1 MKKQTTIFMLAMLLV
16 SLVPIS
22 LAQENI
28 EPARQ
33 GTFTITHQDVKRN
46 GLIMKTAKL
55 VTNSEIQWRFKN
67 LEKLVSKNSK
77 AQNLIE
83 NIPEEKLDVFLHMSR
98 AQQKN
103 ILEQGTENALKA
115 MEKFKLKPVNKDM
128 LFKKRIITA
137 NKLKQAEQNYVR
149 AGQNYLKA
157 LNSYKQVKGQ
167 FLEAKERLRE
177 CEDADSDECSELRER
192 AQNHSVEMI
201 INSANMIIEH
211 LNKIKEKVEASETMD
226 PERAEEIILEINNSI
241 SELEEAIAQAES
253 AETKDEIKEIAKTV
267 SKLWI
272 RIRHRERLHA
282 ASVVKAR
289 VWGIMKRS
297 ENLEERLD
305 LTLAKMEEQGIDTVD
320 IDTKI
325 TEFSEKIL
333 NATSKY
339 NEAQELMDGA
349 YLEEDKEKLK
359 EVVDEAK
366 QLIDQAHELLKEA
379 HTLLVEIVRD
389 IKAAGGE
396 IAPETED
403 DENDYEVV
411 EEEEEEETEENITLS
426 SSVKGCAETEKGTT
440 AKSVGKETEKEPTIE
455 VNGNNIVYS
464 RALNHLCCRK
474 AEIEKE
480 IGDFTI
486 DIYEVWSGV
495 GCKCICFSEIE
506 AKLKNIPSG
515 TYKVNVYEK
524 GTQPDSDE
532 PMEQTLII
540 SDEITIQ

>member
-1 MKKQTTIFMLAMLLV
+1 
-16 SLVPIS
+16 
-22 LAQENI
+22 
-28 EPARQ
+28 
-33 GTFTITHQDVKRN
+33 
-46 GLIMKTAKL
+46 
-55 VTNSEIQWRFKN
+55 
-67 LEKLVSKNSK
+67 
-77 AQNLIE
+77 
-83 NIPEEKLDVFLHMSR
+83 MSR
-98 AQQKN
+98 AQQKG
-103 ILEQGTENALKA
+103 ILAMENESALQA
-115 MEKFKLKPVNKDM
+115 MEKFSLKPVNKSM
-128 LFKKRIITA
+128 LFRKRVISA
-137 NKLKQAEQNYVR
+137 NRLKQAEQNYIR

-157 LNSYKQVKGQ
+157 LNSYKEQKGL
-167 FLEAKERLRE
+167 FLNVKERLRE
-177 CEDADSDECSELRER
+177 CRDVDSEECNELRER

-201 INSANMIIEH
+201 VNSANMIIEH
-211 LNKIKEKVEASETMD
+211 LTKIKEKVGSSETMD
-226 PERAEEIILEINNSI
+226 PERAEEIISEINNSI
-241 SELEEAIAQAES
+241 SELEDAIAQAEA

-289 VWGIMKRS
+289 VWGIIKRS
-297 ENLEERLD
+297 EHLEERLD
-305 LTLAKMEEQGIDTVD
+305 STLANMEEQGINVED
-320 IDTKI
+320 IDAKVD
-325 TEFSEKIL
+325 EFSAKIM
-333 NATSKY
+333 NATSRY
-339 NEAQELMDGA
+339 EQAQELMDGA

-359 EVVDEAK
+359 EIVDEAK

-389 IKAAGGE
+389 IKLAGGE

-403 DENDYEVV
+403 DEDDYEVV
-411 EEEEEEETEENITLS
+411 EEEEEEETEENITLL

-440 AKSVGKETEKEPTIE
+440 TKSFGKETEKEPIIK
-455 VNGNNIVYS
+455 VNGNNVVYS

-486 DIYEVWSGV
+486 NIYEVWSGV
-495 GCKCICFSEIE
+495 GCKCMCFSEIE

-524 GTQPDSDE
+524 GTKPGSDD

-540 SDEITIQ
+540 SDEVTIQ